1 MASNQSAPWVGAWQV
16 LRNPRI
22 WVMPSIIVG
31 LLAFL
36 LSMLYMGGILNPR
49 ADLHRLPIGLV
60 DADRGAPAGT
70 ANNLGAR
77 IVEGI
82 AAAPDP
88 GDTVSWRVMD
98 EASARQEMAS
108 GKLYG
113 AIVVPAGFTASVA
126 ALGAP
131 APAAPAAPTRPTVT
145 VLTNPGAGSLASSL
159 ATAIAQQ
166 ALHAASLQLG
176 AALTGAPP
184 TGSGQVTAATR
195 LLLADPIAVAIA
207 VGHPIGPHSGLGLTA
222 FYYTLLLVLAGF
234 LGGNIIGNGVDVAL
248 GYMASEIGPL
258 RTERPL
264 VHITRTH
271 QLAVKCAMSA
281 VLSMLTTTLIMLATI
296 GILDMDAAHLP
307 LLWVFSVCATTAVGV
322 GVQAINAAFG
332 GIGQLVGMFVF
343 IVLALP
349 SSGATI
355 PLQALPHFYRVL
367 SVFEPMRQLTDGVR
381 AILYF
386 DARADAGLTR
396 AWLGIAFG
404 IVAGL
409 AFGFAMT
416 TYYDRRQLHRIAP
429 KAG

>member
-1 MASNQSAPWVGAWQV
+1 MASNQSAPWVGAGQV

-22 WVMPSIIVG
+22 WVMPSVIVG

-36 LSMLYMGGILNPR
+36 LSMLYMGGIINPR

-70 ANNLGAR
+70 AENLGAR
-77 IVEGI
+77 ITKGI

-88 GDTVSWRVMD
+88 GDTVSWRILD
-98 EASARQEMAS
+98 EASVRQQMAS

-131 APAAPAAPTRPTVT
+131 APAAPTHPTVT
-145 VLTNPGAGSLASSL
+145 VLTNPGVGSLASSL
-159 ATAIAQQ
+159 ASAIAQQ
-166 ALHAASLQLG
+166 AVHAASLQLG

-184 TGSGQVTAATR
+184 TGPGQVTTATR
-195 LLLADPIAVAIA
+195 LLLADPIAVTVA

-307 LLWVFSVCATTAVGV
+307 LLWVFSVCATTAVGL

-332 GIGQLVGMFVF
+332 EIGQLVSLFVF

-367 SVFEPMRQLTDGVR
+367 SVFEPMRQLSDGVR

-429 KAG
+429 GIE